1 MSYNSR
7 EALQSAGILHG
18 SMSPALE
25 ELFSSLTQEEAETLI
40 SVKQRADA
48 LLTDVSAHS
57 QEQDWTKPEASQQG
71 FDATTLCACG
81 AWSGSGSVIGEE

>member
-1 MSYNSR
+1 MTYNSR
-7 EALQSAGILHG
+7 EALEAAGILNG

-25 ELFSSLTQEEAETLI
+25 ELFSSLSQEEAETLI

-48 LLTDVSAHS
+48 VMADVTAHS
-57 QEQDWTKPEASQQG
+57 EEWTKPEAAQQG

-81 AWSGSGSVIGEE
+81 AWSGSGASEE

>member
-1 MSYNSR
+1 MAYNSR
-7 EALQSAGILHG
+7 EALRAAGILNG

-48 LLTDVSAHS
+48 LAPDVTAHS
-57 QEQDWTKPEASQQG
+57 HDWTKPEASQQG
-71 FDATTLCACG
+71 FEATTLCACG
-81 AWSGSGSVIGEE
+81 AWSGSGAADE

>member
-7 EALQSAGILHG
+7 EALQAAGILGG

-25 ELFSSLTQEEAETLI
+25 QLFSSLTQEETETLI
-40 SVKQRADA
+40 SVKRRGDA
-48 LLTDVSAHS
+48 LVPDVTAHS
-57 QEQDWTKPEASQQG
+57 QDWTKPEVAQQG

-81 AWSGSGSVIGEE
+81 AWSGAGKAEE